1 MEDLTEIRSS
11 DLSTFMFRYDNFP
24 NYELD
29 NLKQDHV
36 VIVMVPFPIQGHLKQ
51 LLQLAGLISLSYELP
66 VYYVGSSTLIRQARD
81 VSSLPN
87 VESYVF
93 TCISAF
99 NWYCFSCLLNGMSVQ
114 LQEELLKRLLSLEGE
129 MPNEVRKFMS
139 LQGPYMDIRSDDIHN
154 TSKLIEGEFLDLLA
168 QEVMELAM
176 GLEQSKQKFIW
187 VLREADRGDIFIGG
201 ARRLELPE
209 EFEERVKG
217 SSTMGVPIAAWPMHS
232 DQPKNGFLVAEML
245 KIGLIVREW
254 QKREELVSESTIE
267 NVVRKLMGSEEG
279 DAIRKRAE
287 ELGEAITCF
296 TEKGGTSRIELD
308 SFIAHI
314 TR

>member
-1 MEDLTEIRSS
+1 MEDLTEIQSS
-11 DLSTFMFRYDNFP
+11 DLSTFMFRYDNLP
-24 NYELD
+24 IHELD

-36 VIVMVPFPIQGHLKQ
+36 VVVMVPFPIQGHLNQ
-51 LLQLAGLISLSYELP
+51 LLQLAGLISSSYELP

-99 NWYCFSCLLNGMSVQ
+99 NWYYFSCLLNGMSVQ
-114 LQEELLKRLLSLEGE
+114 LQEELLKKLPSLEGE
-129 MPNEVRKFMS
+129 MPNEVRKFMA

-168 QEVMELAM
+168 QVENKQQWGIGPILPTKLDHTSNSNNICLEWLNKQPLRSVLYVSFGISTTFSDREVMELVM

-209 EFEERVKG
+209 EFKERVKG
-217 SSTMGVPIAAWPMHS
+217 VG
-232 DQPKNGFLVAEML
+232 LV
-245 KIGLIVREW
+245 VREW
-254 QKREELVSESTIE
+254 APQPEISAHSST
-267 NVVRKLMGSEEG
+267 S
-279 DAIRKRAE
+279 
-287 ELGEAITCF
+287 
-296 TEKGGTSRIELD
+296 
-308 SFIAHI
+308 
-314 TR
+314 